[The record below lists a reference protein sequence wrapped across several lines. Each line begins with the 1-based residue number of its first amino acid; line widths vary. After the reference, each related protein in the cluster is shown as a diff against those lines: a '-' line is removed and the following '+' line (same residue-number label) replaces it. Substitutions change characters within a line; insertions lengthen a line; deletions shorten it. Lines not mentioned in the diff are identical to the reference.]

1 MMQHVALSYR
11 FASEQ
16 GVLWSNGHIYYRHT
30 TPVAA
35 LLEAQR
41 VVGQV
46 VATHCLEPE
55 LFNAKLHEVFQGQD
69 HAQGLANIAEGIGE
83 QVDLSDLAQAL
94 PKAADLAELGDD
106 APIVDLINKMLI
118 QAIRNQVS
126 DIHLEPQSTG
136 LMVRFR
142 QDGVLTVQA
151 ALPIELAPMVVS
163 RIKVMAKLDIAEIR
177 LPQDGRFT
185 RELAGRPVDVR
196 VAMIPSGIGERV
208 VMRLL
213 DRESGKLQLQSLGM
227 PEAVY
232 DAISQLV
239 KRPNGIILTTGPTNS
254 GKTTTLYAA
263 LQQIKG
269 DDLNIMTIED
279 PVEYDL
285 AGISQTAVNSKSG
298 MSFEKGL
305 RAILRQDPDVVMV
318 GEIRDIETARTAI
331 HASQT
336 GHLVLSTL
344 HTNSAVGA
352 LIRLRDMGV
361 EPYLLASSIIG
372 VLAQRLVRSLC
383 SHCKQPLDSQID
395 ANAEQAIGLV
405 SEYHA
410 VGCEAC
416 DYTGYQGR
424 VGIYELLA
432 VTPEMQQLIHDN
444 ESEQQI
450 LKLARSKQHSLHSN
464 GMLLVAQGITTRQE
478 VERVCVGAESG

>member
-16 GVLWSNGHIYYRHT
+16 GVLWSNGHIYYRHS

-35 LLEAQR
+35 LMEAQR

-94 PKAADLAELGDD
+94 PKAADLAESGDD

-151 ALPIELAPMVVS
+151 ALPIELASMVVS

-269 DDLNIMTIED
+269 DDLNIICLLYTSPSPRD
-279 PVEYDL
+279 
-285 AGISQTAVNSKSG
+285 K
-298 MSFEKGL
+298 
-305 RAILRQDPDVVMV
+305 RQSRMP
-318 GEIRDIETARTAI
+318 
-331 HASQT
+331 S
-336 GHLVLSTL
+336 
-344 HTNSAVGA
+344 SA
-352 LIRLRDMGV
+352 
-361 EPYLLASSIIG
+361 
-372 VLAQRLVRSLC
+372 
-383 SHCKQPLDSQID
+383 
-395 ANAEQAIGLV
+395 
-405 SEYHA
+405 
-410 VGCEAC
+410 
-416 DYTGYQGR
+416 
-424 VGIYELLA
+424 
-432 VTPEMQQLIHDN
+432 
-444 ESEQQI
+444 
-450 LKLARSKQHSLHSN
+450 
-464 GMLLVAQGITTRQE
+464 
-478 VERVCVGAESG
+478 